1 MKTMQRSL
9 LLTLCLIVCAQMS
22 LRAVP
27 AKPGAFKFT
36 QPDGTVI
43 NLERHGDE
51 FFSWTTLAGTDQVVA
66 LDADGFY
73 RLSSFDKAGQAEAR
87 RLRKSA
93 NLGRIRPRG
102 TQNDDVMTH
111 GARHIPVLLANFS
124 DVSFQISDP
133 KAQFDALLNEK
144 GYSANGG
151 TGSVQDYYVDNSK
164 GEFTPIFDVFG
175 PVTLSREM
183 AYYGGNEGSNHSIRA
198 YAAVGEAAQL
208 LDDKI
213 DFSQYDYDHDGS
225 VDMMLFYY
233 AGYNEAEG
241 GPEDSIWPHQSGLGG
256 SVTLDGKKLGT
267 YFCTSELRGYEG
279 VNMCG
284 IGTTCHEFGH
294 SLGLPDFYDT
304 DYDQNGRAGGLYWF
318 STMCS
323 GSYNNNGC
331 TPPYFN
337 AEERVLLGWMA
348 DSDIQ
353 TLEKG
358 TVTFGSIKDDIAY
371 RSYTDTEGEY
381 FLYECRDG
389 SGWDKPLSKLS
400 GLIVYH
406 VDKSTVRSVGGI
418 TPYEQWAHWSSYN
431 TINAYG
437 AHPCFYVVVADDQE
451 NLNYTGTSGWSAD
464 RIAFPGAA
472 HITTFTPVDWEGNE
486 TNDILLG
493 ISYADGQVS
502 LTFDSTDHQK
512 ILGTVCGQDGIPIQ
526 GVYVVVTKPAA
537 GSPMLQ
543 KVSPRAKYYE
553 AVTDS
558 KGAFTINMEGFEG
571 ETAHLSFS
579 KDGYQPTGMDVTLSP
594 RATMV
599 QAVIKKVGEG
609 DLMEYRYYDP
619 SASLSVYGPGAS
631 FEGSSYMS
639 AIRIPASDLPANG
652 GRLTKVS
659 FPTLWTAKAYYV
671 VVDSGEERLLFH
683 EIPDLGPSAKMQHTV
698 NVNLGSFDISIN
710 PNKDLYVGI
719 AVEDAN
725 TYSGYEGYFF
735 FITKNTINCFGSPFN
750 KTYSEWKA
758 STNSRTGELSKYA
771 LILTATVVPNGSGD
785 EPDPKEWTLADMG
798 FNAIADPGQG
808 NYTSGHAFAL
818 DVILAQGNQLQSDIS
833 WTMDGTAIA
842 AGAKSVSLTSGKHT
856 ITASY
861 TLTDGTSE
869 TLELMVN
876 VQ

>member
-1 MKTMQRSL
+1 MKTIQRSL
-9 LLTLCLIVCAQMS
+9 LVSLCLIVCTQFS
-22 LRAVP
+22 LQAVP
-27 AKPGAFKFT
+27 AWPGVFKYT

-43 NLERHGDE
+43 SLQRHGDE

-73 RLSSFDKAGQAEAR
+73 RASFLDEATRAEGQ
-87 RLRKSA
+87 RLRQSV
-93 NLGRIRPRG
+93 NHGRIRPRG

-111 GARHIPVLLANFS
+111 GARHIPVLLASFA
-124 DVSFQISDP
+124 DVQFQISNP
-133 KAQFDALLNEK
+133 QSQFNALLNEK

-175 PVTLSREM
+175 PVTLSGKM
-183 AYYGGNEGSNHSIRA
+183 ADYGYNEGSNHSVKA
-198 YAAVGEAAQL
+198 HVAVAEAAQL
-208 LDDKI
+208 LDNEI
-213 DFSQYDYDHDGS
+213 DFSQYDYNHDGA

-241 GPEDSIWPHQSGLGG
+241 GPEDSIWPHQSSLGG

-267 YFCTSELRGYEG
+267 YFCTSELRGNEG

-304 DYDQNGRAGGLYWF
+304 DYDKNGKCAALLWF

-337 AEERVLLGWMA
+337 AEERMILGWMA

-358 TVTFGSIKDDIAY
+358 TVTFGSIKDDITY

-389 SGWDKPLSKLS
+389 SGWDKPLKSS
-400 GLIVYH
+400 GLVGLVVYH
-406 VDKSTVRSVGGI
+406 VDKSKVRSVGGL
-418 TPYEQWAHWSSYN
+418 TPYEQWNQWNRYN

-451 NLNYTGTSGWSAD
+451 NLNYTGTSGWSSD
-464 RIAFPGAA
+464 RITFPGAA
-472 HITTFTPVDWEGNE
+472 HITSYSPVDWEGDE
-486 TNDILLG
+486 TGELISE
-493 ISYADGQVS
+493 ISYSDGKVT
-502 LTFDSTDHQK
+502 LTYGLTSQRK
-512 ILGTVCGQDGIPIQ
+512 IFGTVLGQDELPVQ
-526 GVYVVVTKPAA
+526 GVYVVVTPSAA
-537 GSPMLQ
+537 NSPKLQ
-543 KVSPRAKYYE
+543 KVSPRDKSYE

-558 KGAFTINMEGFEG
+558 RGKFSIGIDGFEG
-571 ETAHLSFS
+571 ETAHVSFAKS
-579 KDGYQPTGMDVTLSP
+579 GYEPTGMDVTLFP
-594 RATMV
+594 RATHAD
-599 QAVIKKVGEG
+599 AVIKKVGEG
-609 DLMEYRYYDP
+609 DLMEYWYYDP
-619 SASLSVYGPGAS
+619 SASLRVFGPGPNA
-631 FEGSSYMS
+631 ENNDSYMG
-639 AIRIPASDLPANG
+639 AIRIPASELPANG

-659 FPTLWTAKAYYV
+659 FPVLWTAKAYYV
-671 VVDSGEERLLFH
+671 VVDSGEERLLFS
-683 EIPDLGPSAKMQHTV
+683 EIPGLGPSAQMQQTV
-698 NVNLGSFDISIN
+698 DVSLASMNVNFKAD
-710 PNKDLYVGI
+710 KDLYVGI
-719 AVEDAN
+719 AVEEAN
-725 TYSGYEGYFF
+725 PYSGYEGYLFY
-735 FITKNTINCFGSPFN
+735 NTSGGIHNCYGSVFN
-750 KTYSEWKA
+750 KTSSDWK
-758 STNSRTGELSKYA
+758 SNDYA
-771 LILTATVVPNGSGD
+771 LVLTATVVPDASG
-785 EPDPKEWTLADMG
+785 EQPDPDEWTLSDMG

-808 NYTSGHAFAL
+808 NYTAGNAFAL
-818 DVILAQGNQLQSDIS
+818 DVILAPGNKLKSDIN
-833 WTMDGTAIA
+833 WTMDGTAIT

-856 ITASY
+856 ISAAY

-869 TLELMVN
+869 TLELIVN